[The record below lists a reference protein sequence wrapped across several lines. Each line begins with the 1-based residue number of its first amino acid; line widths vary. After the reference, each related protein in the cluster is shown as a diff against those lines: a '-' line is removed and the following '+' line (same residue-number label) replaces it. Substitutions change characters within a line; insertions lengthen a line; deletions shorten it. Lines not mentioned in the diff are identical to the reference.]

1 MTIKVSEIT
10 PAYRDVEVYMFQDSD
25 DCQLHIYM
33 PTYSFIN
40 YFANSDIAILAKNG
54 EIDLTDD
61 AAVNAVFDRVAER
74 VESINLSVVLK
85 AGK

>member
-10 PAYRDVEVYMFQDSD
+10 PAYRDVEVYMFQD
-25 DCQLHIYM
+25 
-33 PTYSFIN
+33 
-40 YFANSDIAILAKNG
+40 A
-54 EIDLTDD
+54 DD
-61 AAVNAVFDRVAER
+61 AAVNAVFDSVAER

>member
-10 PAYRDVEVYMFQDSD
+10 PAYRDEEVYMFQDAD
-25 DCQLHIYM
+25 DV
-33 PTYSFIN
+33 
-40 YFANSDIAILAKNG
+40 
-54 EIDLTDD
+54 
-61 AAVNAVFDRVAER
+61 AVNAVFDSVAER